1 MFQSHKL
8 YKYLSIIAA
17 KTVIHPNYVQI
28 NSDNDI
34 ALIKNSFKYTIF
46 SLLKVSIQIFDSKYI
61 MIETNETFKTGHN

>member
-8 YKYLSIIAA
+8 YKYLSINAA

-46 SLLKVSIQIFDSKYI
+46 SLSKVSIQIFGLKYI
-61 MIETNETFKTGHN
+61 MIETNETFKTSQN